1 MMNLEGKEILQQ
13 RSSGWVLVYMD
24 KGSNNLALYQKVPC
38 SIAEMLWCED
48 RGPEKNA
55 FLLSW
60 IPVYKDKDQMTCC
73 CVNRFLAK

>member
-48 RGPEKNA
+48 RGPEKNGS
-55 FLLSW
+55 LLNSRDDAM
-60 IPVYKDKDQMTCC
+60 V
-73 CVNRFLAK
+73 

>member
-13 RSSGWVLVYMD
+13 RSSGWVQVYMD
-24 KGSNNLALYQKVPC
+24 KGSNNLELYQKVPC

-48 RGPEKNA
+48 RGPEKN
-55 FLLSW
+55 
-60 IPVYKDKDQMTCC
+60 VYKDKDQMTCS